1 MVIPLR
7 YGNTNTFLI
16 KGGKG
21 SVLVDTDYA
30 GTMPAFYKTI
40 KAKGVKVSDI
50 TYVLATHYH
59 PDHIGLVSELMDQ
72 GVKLVLL
79 ESQTR
84 SVHFSDRIFEN
95 ESRIDYKPID
105 EKVALILRFE
115 ESRSF
120 FEGLGIEG
128 EIIATLSHSEDSI
141 SVILD
146 EGICLV
152 GDLEPYEYLEAYEDN
167 EKLRKDWEKV
177 ISFHPRRVCYAHAN
191 EKLIREMN
199 VGDEAEFDDK
209 FSEIYGSLKYGE
221 LIKAHGRRCNEFV
234 GFAADYVEE
243 RL

>member
-1 MVIPLR
+1 MVTRIR

-16 KGGKG
+16 RGDKG
-21 SVLVDTDYA
+21 SILVDTDYA
-30 GTMPAFYKTI
+30 GTLQGFYRTI
-40 KAKGVKVSDI
+40 KSLDIKVKDI
-50 TYVLATHYH
+50 TYVLAPHYH
-59 PDHIGLVSELMDQ
+59 PDHMGIVSELMEQ
-72 GVKLVLL
+72 GIKLIIM
-79 ESQTR
+79 ESQTG
-84 SVHFSDRIFEN
+84 SVHFSDGIFEN

-128 EIIATLSHSEDSI
+128 EIIATPSHSEDSI

-191 EKLIREMN
+191 EKL
-199 VGDEAEFDDK
+199 F
-209 FSEIYGSLKYGE
+209 
-221 LIKAHGRRCNEFV
+221 
-234 GFAADYVEE
+234 
-243 RL
+243 

>member
-1 MVIPLR
+1 MRSDHVRDRYIAVSLCERVAMVIPLR

-128 EIIATLSHSEDSI
+128 EIIATPSHSEDSI

-167 EKLRKDWEKV
+167 EKLQKDWEKV

-191 EKLIREMN
+191 EKL
-199 VGDEAEFDDK
+199 F
-209 FSEIYGSLKYGE
+209 
-221 LIKAHGRRCNEFV
+221 
-234 GFAADYVEE
+234 
-243 RL
+243 